1 MPQLIAKFTL
11 PTAAK
16 SNQTSMM
23 KRRRSIEVWTTTC
36 IVSNFGKTNTK
47 QQPQPQQQLHNNSSN
62 DGDNESVHPQ
72 CTTLI
77 NPANPYL
84 SGPYTF
90 PYFPRGGPQP
100 PQIKSYKNAH
110 PIMGYVSQWGGMDV
124 GSGMV
129 FPAQTIDGLVHQLG
143 GEQLRSE
150 CLSIQPPSP
159 RRPLWLDNN
168 YGNVMS
174 EEVETTK
181 KLCPE
186 GMAVQTSSGGPN
198 LRLHYDNI
206 IHTTPPFYNYPPL
219 PLPHIAAL
227 EKSNNDDDDDDSN
240 KVHAWS
246 KELLRLCY
254 RHSFDLAFNNNT
266 NNSINNNR
274 SVYKH
279 NNGWRFQ
286 SVLQNLMMSIFSSS
300 SPNRSNPSSL
310 TTTNNNNCAAASGT
324 RRIAVPL
331 LGAGCRGFPTSIALD
346 IAANE
351 SLSWLLT
358 TTDEE
363 NNNDRLVVYQEDD
376 DTAETTQDED
386 VIVFGLLEK
395 EDANQLSAR
404 VYQGILLQKTN
415 T

>member
-1 MPQLIAKFTL
+1 MPELVAKFTL
-11 PTAAK
+11 PTTK
-16 SNQTSMM
+16 SKKTT

-36 IVSNFGKTNTK
+36 IVSNFGKNS
-47 QQPQPQQQLHNNSSN
+47 NNSN
-62 DGDNESVHPQ
+62 DGDNAELIQHPQ
-72 CTTLI
+72 CTILI

-124 GSGMV
+124 GAGMV
-129 FPAQTIDGLVHQLG
+129 FPAQTIDGLVHQFG

-150 CLSIQPPSP
+150 CLAIQPPP
-159 RRPLWLDNN
+159 TCPLWLDN
-168 YGNVMS
+168 YGKHVMS

-186 GMAVQTSSGGPN
+186 GKAVQTSSGGPN
-198 LRLHYDNI
+198 LQVHYDTI
-206 IHTTPPFYNYPPL
+206 IHTTPPFYNYPPPL
-219 PLPHIAAL
+219 PLPHKYAIL
-227 EKSNNDDDDDDSN
+227 EESNNKNNDDNDDDDSN

-254 RHSFDLAFNNNT
+254 RHSFDLAFNNNNT
-266 NNSINNNR
+266 NNNCINNNR
-274 SVYKH
+274 SVHMQY
-279 NNGWRFQ
+279 NNGWQQLQ
-286 SVLQNLMMSIFSSS
+286 SVLLQNLMSIFSSS
-300 SPNRSNPSSL
+300 SSPNNSSNPSSL
-310 TTTNNNNCAAASGT
+310 TTYNNSICDAVSGS
-324 RRIAVPL
+324 RRVAVPL
-331 LGAGCRGFPTSIALD
+331 LGAGCRGFPTLIALD

-351 SLSWLLT
+351 SLSWLT
-358 TTDEE
+358 TTADEE
-363 NNNDRLVVYQEDD
+363 NNDSTLVMYQDD
-376 DTAETTQDED
+376 DEETIQDED

-404 VYQGILLQKTN
+404 VYQGIFYLQKTK
-415 T
+415 TM

>member
-1 MPQLIAKFTL
+1 
-11 PTAAK
+11 
-16 SNQTSMM
+16 
-23 KRRRSIEVWTTTC
+23 
-36 IVSNFGKTNTK
+36 
-47 QQPQPQQQLHNNSSN
+47 
-62 DGDNESVHPQ
+62 
-72 CTTLI
+72 LI

-100 PQIKSYKNAH
+100 PTIKSYKNAH

-143 GEQLRSE
+143 GEQLRYE
-150 CLSIQPPSP
+150 CLAIQPLPC
-159 RRPLWLDNN
+159 RPLWLYN
-168 YGNVMS
+168 YGKHVMS

-198 LRLHYDNI
+198 LQVHYDTI

-219 PLPHIAAL
+219 PLLHKYATL
-227 EKSNNDDDDDDSN
+227 EESSNKNNDDNDDDDS

-254 RHSFDLAFNNNT
+254 RHSFDLAFNNNNT
-266 NNSINNNR
+266 NNNRINNNR
-274 SVYKH
+274 SVHIQY
-279 NNGWRFQ
+279 NNGWQQLQ
-286 SVLQNLMMSIFSSS
+286 SVLLQNLMSIFSSS
-300 SPNRSNPSSL
+300 SSPNNSSNPSSL
-310 TTTNNNNCAAASGT
+310 TTYNNNNCDAASGS
-324 RRIAVPL
+324 RRVAVPL

-346 IAANE
+346 IAATE
-351 SLSWLLT
+351 SLSWLT
-358 TTDEE
+358 TTADEE
-363 NNNDRLVVYQEDD
+363 NNDCRLVYQEDD
-376 DTAETTQDED
+376 EVAVETIQDED

-395 EDANQLSAR
+395 EDSNQLSAR
-404 VYQGILLQKTN
+404 VYQGILLHEQKQKRREC
-415 T
+415 